1 MTENT
6 REITLDEAK
15 QLYNSFDLIK
25 PFLLSKFTKNE
36 LDGSTVTQEEFDKF
50 FEDTIFPLIDYSKT
64 KFLDRN
70 NNISETPTSRIELRN
85 SKDAWLFDYNYDQ
98 KDKHF
103 GYSCDISF
111 MLYTKF
117 YLDEFYLQP
126 RMKNLVKKQFNLL
139 DVTPDLFLEK

>member
-25 PFLLSKFTKNE
+25 PFLLSKFTKDE
-36 LDGSTVTQEEFDKF
+36 LEGSTVTQEEFDKF
-50 FEDTIFPLIDYSKT
+50 FEETIFPLIDYSKT
-64 KFLDRN
+64 RFLDRN

-117 YLDEFYLQP
+117 YLNDFYLQP
-126 RMKNLVKKQFNLL
+126 RMKNLVKKHFNLL

>member
-25 PFLLSKFTKNE
+25 PFLLSKFTKDE

-50 FEDTIFPLIDYSKT
+50 FEETIFPLIDYSKT
-64 KFLDRN
+64 RFLDRN
-70 NNISETPTSRIELRN
+70 NNVSKTPTSRIELRN